1 VAEKV
6 GVFRTGFEELESLS
20 SCAEILKMTF
30 PDQSVPRLP
39 TGDRGRSLPTREN
52 AAMFKRRK
60 LFFEVH
66 ELLFLRGLEL
76 LNKF

>member
-1 VAEKV
+1 
-6 GVFRTGFEELESLS
+6 
-20 SCAEILKMTF
+20 
-30 PDQSVPRLP
+30 LP
-39 TGDRGRSLPTREN
+39 TGDRGHSLPTREN